1 MGFGAQENR
10 IGYHAYAFRRSL
22 GELPHVGTQL
32 LTAIQRRFVYHKYRS
47 LPGISLEESDKIGR
61 QAEELLL
68 SIPEIKTVARKTGRA
83 ELDEHALG
91 VNVSEIE
98 APFELEDR
106 SHTEVLEDVRRKLS
120 VISGANIEIGQP
132 ISHRIDAML
141 SGTQA
146 GIAIKLFGDDL
157 NKMYQIGNQIKS
169 AVSDVKGIADL
180 NVEQQIERPELKIE
194 PKREMLARY
203 GISLPQFNEFVTV
216 NMGGEV
222 VSQVYEKGRSFNLI
236 VRSAEDNRSTMER
249 IRNLMIDDAQG
260 NKVPFSYGG
269 RHPVVHGAEHHQP
282 RKRETQNRHLGQCQ
296 RARHARVVNDI
307 RSRIDEKVKLPEG
320 YHIEYGARFES
331 EESASRVLLLTSFIS
346 IRSHLPVALLPIP

>member
-1 MGFGAQENR
+1 M
-10 IGYHAYAFRRSL
+10 
-22 GELPHVGTQL
+22 T
-32 LTAIQRRFVYHKYRS
+32 
-47 LPGISLEESDKIGR
+47 
-61 QAEELLL
+61 
-68 SIPEIKTVARKTGRA
+68 RKTGRA

-169 AVSDVKGIADL
+169 AVSDVKGVADL

-260 NKVPFSYGG
+260 NKVPFSY
-269 RHPVVHGAEHHQP
+269 VA
-282 RKRETQNRHLGQCQ
+282 
-296 RARHARVVNDI
+296 DI
-307 RSRIDEKVKLPEG
+307 RSSTRRPG
-320 YHIEYGARFES
+320 RGGRF
-331 EESASRVLLLTSFIS
+331 LF
-346 IRSHLPVALLPIP
+346 PD